1 MLAPVLIAVTAL
13 LSPMAREAHATTR
26 GRGCHRQCAST
37 FIDTLEQQCAS
48 CAPGIIAARKEC
60 NQRANGLFDTCK
72 GQCPGFPGRCT
83 ITRECVNGC
92 RDQRTG
98 RGGKCAHQFMRR
110 LRRCSG
116 SGQCLAGARK
126 ARRQCLRLCRL
137 GLSPSAPA
145 TEAPP
150 AATSS
155 ASSGAGGPGCRCQ
168 PDCIVGIVG
177 GCYDD
182 CNDRCDGDGD
192 ALAICRRACRDA
204 QCTELEN
211 QCRQGGS
218 SAHPYEKCC
227 TTCGNC
233 ATAVSCTPTTSTTTV
248 TRVSTTSTTTS
259 TTTPASPRARWWV
272 RRAEAVAAAS
282 ASCCAH
288 SPAPPRASP
297 LPRRPSSA
305 RPMLSVPPARPARA
319 ALRDV
324 PFTCGVV
331 NQSACVLPC
340 P

>member
-1 MLAPVLIAVTAL
+1 MAAERPWSYNQDALECPVYAGPDVRMLAPVLMAVTAL

-126 ARRQCLRLCRL
+126 ARRQCLRLCRT
-137 GLSPSAPA
+137 SATATAPA

-155 ASSGAGGPGCRCQ
+155 ASSGAGGPGCTCQ

-192 ALAICRRACRDA
+192 ALPICRMLYD
-204 QCTELEN
+204 L
-211 QCRQGGS
+211 RQ
-218 SAHPYEKCC
+218 
-227 TTCGNC
+227 
-233 ATAVSCTPTTSTTTV
+233 
-248 TRVSTTSTTTS
+248 
-259 TTTPASPRARWWV
+259 
-272 RRAEAVAAAS
+272 
-282 ASCCAH
+282 
-288 SPAPPRASP
+288 
-297 LPRRPSSA
+297 
-305 RPMLSVPPARPARA
+305 
-319 ALRDV
+319 LRDGRQLHAHHV
-324 PFTCGVV
+324 DDHRNEGQHDEHHDDQLPPVHGGGFDVRKLWQRHLPPVV
-331 NQSACVLPC
+331 RTALHLRVRHRC
-340 P
+340 PDDHRLRDRC